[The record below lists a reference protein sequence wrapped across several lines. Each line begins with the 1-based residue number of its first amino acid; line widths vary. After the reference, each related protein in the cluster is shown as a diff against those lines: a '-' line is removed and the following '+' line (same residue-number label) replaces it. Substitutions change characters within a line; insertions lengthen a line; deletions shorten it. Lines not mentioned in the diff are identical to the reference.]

1 MMQRLWKVVKAPLQA
16 GLITASGD
24 TCCQMQLEGKS
35 FRDLDKRRTLAFAT
49 FGFFYGGFVN
59 HLVYNRIFAQL
70 FGAGTGWRTVASK
83 TAADAF
89 ITAPFLYVPTFYL
102 STGVMQ
108 GSTVTESWLKCQS
121 KWTETMKAYLCIWPA
136 TLSVAFSVIP
146 VQHRV
151 VYIACVAFVE
161 KAIFSAISNDSIEP

>member
-1 MMQRLWKVVKAPLQA
+1 MHRALHYMC
-16 GLITASGD
+16 T
-24 TCCQMQLEGKS
+24 
-35 FRDLDKRRTLAFAT
+35 
-49 FGFFYGGFVN
+49 GGFVN